1 MTSYFLLTLFGLGCG
16 CRAGRAGFWRL
27 WGDRH
32 HGRHIL
38 WLGVPLAK
46 GRRAGGGESRFL
58 DRWRFGCG
66 RGLRG
71 WRPLFQTARGRRA
84 EAWTLP
90 KGHKHRREV
99 RRWAYTRLYY
109 RQWEMQFEQQIVKV
123 WNQTIILRVKP
134 LQAKPDLRSYLAA
147 PGEGALVMVLAA
159 GEGDGDR
166 WRLEGEAGRFPTGDV
181 KRFSVSPFC
190 FYKCKKEKNKRD
202 HTSSTMN

>member
-58 DRWRFGCG
+58 DGWRFGCG

-99 RRWAYTRLYY
+99 RRWTYTRLYY

-123 WNQTIILRVKP
+123 WNQTIILEWNHCRLNLISVLLGCSRWGRSCDGVSSGRRRRGSVTTGGRGRAFSYWWREALLRLTFLL
-134 LQAKPDLRSYLAA
+134 LQMQKI
-147 PGEGALVMVLAA
+147 
-159 GEGDGDR
+159 
-166 WRLEGEAGRFPTGDV
+166 
-181 KRFSVSPFC
+181 
-190 FYKCKKEKNKRD
+190 KK
-202 HTSSTMN
+202 